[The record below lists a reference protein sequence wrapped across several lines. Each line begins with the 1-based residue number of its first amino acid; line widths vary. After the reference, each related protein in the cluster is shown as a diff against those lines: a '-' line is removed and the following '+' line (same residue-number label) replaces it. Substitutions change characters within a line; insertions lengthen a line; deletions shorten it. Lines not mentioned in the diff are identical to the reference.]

1 MDQVAFLSLLLDRSP
16 VEIGRALGV
25 DRVTVCRWRNGT
37 RKPSKT
43 VLLLAELL
51 WRAPLDLP
59 DGLPAESQDEPT

>member
-1 MDQVAFLSLLLDRSP
+1 M
-16 VEIGRALGV
+16 LGV

-51 WRAPLDLP
+51 WRAPRDLP
-59 DGLPAESQDEPT
+59 PGLPADGQDQGG